1 MIFRWCVWFCES
13 DVESELIQ
21 ANTDKDI
28 DMTSCSIITE
38 TLCVVSRLCLCR
50 SKNVVFTNGATQV
63 VPFVEIKTL
72 PTRTVM
78 TSLSMM
84 LALVLTL

>member
-1 MIFRWCVWFCES
+1 MIFRWCVWFCVKKS

-50 SKNVVFTNGATQV
+50 SKNVVFTNGATQEPV
-63 VPFVEIKTL
+63 DH
-72 PTRTVM
+72 
-78 TSLSMM
+78 
-84 LALVLTL
+84 